1 MVRFSGPLSG
11 PPGDFV
17 FAPTMRH
24 RPTTRK
30 SVPFSDTEIGV
41 GFRDKRYRFW
51 TQINATRRHRNRCR
65 VTWSLVLNLNQIRC
79 CFATPKSVSFCGA
92 LVQHLNQTR
101 CRFTERVVQGH
112 GFRYR
117 FVRGASAVW
126 KLYIPRCSAAR
137 YLHDEAFQKPTSI
150 WYKRDFEPWF
160 NLVVAAMNPASYFLE
175 AKKRTS

>member
-1 MVRFSGPLSG
+1 MSLLMVRFSGPLSG
-11 PPGDFV
+11 PPGDIV

-79 CFATPKSVSFCGA
+79 RFATPKSVSFCGA
-92 LVQHLNQTR
+92 FGTTFEYNSVSFYGARGPRARVQVPLR
-101 CRFTERVVQGH
+101 AGRFCRVEIVHPKV
-112 GFRYR
+112 
-117 FVRGASAVW
+117 
-126 KLYIPRCSAAR
+126 
-137 YLHDEAFQKPTSI
+137 
-150 WYKRDFEPWF
+150 
-160 NLVVAAMNPASYFLE
+160 
-175 AKKRTS
+175 